1 VNGIESVEGE
11 GLIDG
16 PLLGD
21 ADTCT
26 GTSRSAEGDG
36 STDGAGLGDPFGPTR
51 TGLQRGRLA
60 MTSRM
65 GRSISQWFEGASKK
79 GRFMS
84 K

>member
-1 VNGIESVEGE
+1 MSGIVSVEGE

-16 PLLGD
+16 PVLGE
-21 ADTCT
+21 AD
-26 GTSRSAEGDG
+26 GSAGAPRSAEGDG
-36 STDGAGLGDPFGPTR
+36 SADGAGLGDAFGPTR
-51 TGLQRGRLA
+51 TVRQRGRLA
-60 MTSRM
+60 KTSRM